1 MKKAIALLLISLV
14 ITACRSFHDEAL
26 SHLDNIER
34 AYIVGSDKQL
44 EDASLSYIQ
53 WRNSLRYEKQRMV
66 DEVYKYWAE
75 SHPYAHMKCQA
86 YMARFIMQHY
96 SLDEIRKGE

>member
-1 MKKAIALLLISLV
+1 MKKAIFILLISLL
-14 ITACRSFHDEAL
+14 ITSCTSLHDDAL
-26 SHLDNIER
+26 SRLDAIEC
-34 AYIVGSDKQL
+34 AYILGSKEKL
-44 EDASLSYIQ
+44 EEASLSYIQ

-86 YMARFIMQHY
+86 YMAGFIMQHY